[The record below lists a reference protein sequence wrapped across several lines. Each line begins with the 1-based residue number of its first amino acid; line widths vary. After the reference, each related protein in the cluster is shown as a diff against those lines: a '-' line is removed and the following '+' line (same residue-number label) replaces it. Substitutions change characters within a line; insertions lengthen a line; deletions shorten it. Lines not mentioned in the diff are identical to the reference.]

1 MIPTIVRSLAVYLAV
16 YIEFYT
22 IAIIL
27 TSKYK
32 TKLLAFFGAT
42 THFIIYCVT
51 NFSSALETIVPA
63 PDTRHNI
70 RIFAFLITFFGFIFL
85 FFKDNIKEKLKL
97 GIIMQ
102 IAITIFEGLGVSAI
116 VSILGIT
123 LEENAYG
130 DSVKNAIVNTI
141 FTVFSYACV
150 HIAVRLLY
158 KKIQFNIPASVLIN
172 LAVIVT
178 INFIIVIIVYS
189 SNYANQDPFTFAVLL
204 VSPALIIVLCFSLFK
219 LIMRI
224 SDAEILKEKYQ
235 AAEAI
240 KTLELD
246 YYNNLQEKTE
256 YIRHMRHDFKD
267 VVNSVKLL
275 INENTENSI
284 EQANQLLTELDNE
297 ITNTKLPK
305 YSDNIIV
312 NTVVGAKAE
321 VAEKNNVIFESNI
334 CLPRE
339 IHISAI
345 DLNYVFLNL
354 LNNAIEATKKLP
366 EEQRKI
372 SLKASIAAGFLVIKT
387 ENPFNQIIYDETG
400 KIKTSKADTDNHGY
414 GLTIIKNIAKKYDGS
429 FKTSADNQIF
439 SATVALRI
447 D

>member
-1 MIPTIVRSLAVYLAV
+1 MIPTIVRSLSVFLAQ

-22 IAIIL
+22 ITIIL
-27 TSKYK
+27 TPKYK
-32 TKLLAFFGAT
+32 TKLLAFWGT
-42 THFIIYCVT
+42 LTHFVIYCVT
-51 NFSSALETIVPA
+51 NFSSALEAIVPA

-70 RIFAFLITFFGFIFL
+70 RIFGFLITFFGFIFL
-85 FFKDNIKEKLKL
+85 LFKDNIKEKLKL

-116 VSILGIT
+116 VSVLGIT

-130 DSVKNAIVNTI
+130 DSVKNAVVNTI
-141 FTVFSYACV
+141 FTFLAYVCV

-172 LAVIVT
+172 LAIIVT
-178 INFIIVIIVYS
+178 INFVIIIIVYS

-204 VSPALIIVLCFSLFK
+204 ISPVLIVILCFSLFK

-235 AAEAI
+235 AAETI
-240 KTLELD
+240 KALELD

-267 VVNSVKLL
+267 VVNSVRLL

-284 EQANQLLTELDNE
+284 EKANQLLEELDNE

-305 YSDNIIV
+305 YSDNIVI

-321 VAEKNNVIFESNI
+321 LAEKNNIAFEACI
-334 CLPRE
+334 KLPDE
-339 IHISAI
+339 LPIAAI
-345 DLNYVFLNL
+345 DLNYIFLNL

-366 EEQRKI
+366 ENERKI
-372 SLKASIAAGFLVIKT
+372 TLKSSVAAGFLVIKT
-387 ENPFNQIIYDETG
+387 ENPFNEIVYDEKG
-400 KIKTSKADTDNHGY
+400 KIKTTKTDTENHGY
-414 GLTIIKNIAKKYDGS
+414 GLTIINNIAEKHDGS
-429 FKTSADNQIF
+429 FTTDISDNIF
-439 SATVALRI
+439 SAVVALRI

>member
-1 MIPTIVRSLAVYLAV
+1 MIPTIVRSLAVFLAV

-22 IAIIL
+22 ITIIL
-27 TSKYK
+27 TPKYK
-32 TKLLAFFGAT
+32 TKLLAFWGAL
-42 THFIIYCVT
+42 THFTIYCVT

-70 RIFAFLITFFGFIFL
+70 RIFGFLITFFGFIFL

-116 VSILGIT
+116 VSVLGIT

-130 DSVKNAIVNTI
+130 NSVKNAIVNTV
-141 FTVFSYACV
+141 FTFMAYVCV

-172 LAVIVT
+172 LAIIVT
-178 INFIIVIIVYS
+178 INFLIVIIVYS
-189 SNYANQDPFTFAVLL
+189 SNYANQDPFTFGVLL

-240 KTLELD
+240 KTLEID

-267 VVNSVKLL
+267 VINSVKLL
-275 INENTENSI
+275 INDSTENSI
-284 EQANQLLTELDNE
+284 EKANQLLTELDNE

-321 VAEKNNVIFESNI
+321 VAEKNRIIFETNI
-334 CLPRE
+334 TLPRE
-339 IHISAI
+339 LSVAAI

-366 EEQRKI
+366 DEQRKI
-372 SLKASIAAGFLVIKT
+372 TLKASVAAGFLVIKT
-387 ENPFNQIIYDETG
+387 ENPFSQITYDETG
-400 KIKTSKADTDNHGY
+400 KIKTTKADADNHGY
-414 GLTIIKNIAKKYDGS
+414 GLTIINNIAKKYDGT
-429 FKTSADNQIF
+429 FKTATNNQIF